1 MKRLLCCVII
11 LFTLSVVPPAFGD
24 SPLPTFDEDA
34 VRVYPYMRT
43 GTPDIEVEQKEVKT
57 HEEYR
62 EGNTGTEDD
71 PAFFIKTIKLTGYP
85 VLDEKGE
92 LRAITAKYCGRSVK
106 VRELSSLTDEIINY
120 CRERGYTIPLAVVP
134 EQEIKDAS
142 SKCAYTSRNTTT
154 SR

>member
-1 MKRLLCCVII
+1 MKRLMYFVILLSI
-11 LFTLSVVPPAFGD
+11 LAAVPPAFGD
-24 SPLPTFDEDA
+24 SPLPTFDEEA

-43 GTPDIEVEQKEVKT
+43 GSPDIAVEQREVKT

-92 LRAITAKYCGRSVK
+92 LRAITAKYCGESVN
-106 VRELSSLTDEIINY
+106 RTL
-120 CRERGYTIPLAVVP
+120 
-134 EQEIKDAS
+134 
-142 SKCAYTSRNTTT
+142 
-154 SR
+154 